1 MDRHGTIRSS
11 AGSSVAAPLSG
22 FRQPPSAEPS
32 VAGAALPV
40 HLSLLSRFGG
50 HQQCR
55 RTGLAPTGGGAQE
68 LGRKSHGERSAGP
81 SRTHQHPANGST
93 AREEAAGGADRLIG
107 GEGPGQD
114 PGPGA
119 TYPRNPAGFLACSSS
134 SESTVENRVCP
145 SAGVDGALGCA
156 AGGGR

>member
-55 RTGLAPTGGGAQE
+55 RTGLAPTGN
-68 LGRKSHGERSAGP
+68 GP
-81 SRTHQHPANGST
+81 
-93 AREEAAGGADRLIG
+93 LIVHLIFKCLKTLLF
-107 GEGPGQD
+107 D
-114 PGPGA
+114 FWKLSD
-119 TYPRNPAGFLACSSS
+119 TDDLS
-134 SESTVENRVCP
+134 VRVP
-145 SAGVDGALGCA
+145 Q
-156 AGGGR
+156 